1 MLTFYCFILKNVTE
15 SYTKKRNILYMT
27 VKFFI
32 LKVLVLK
39 KRSIFFV
46 NFNFIFHLKYKK
58 NYFVF
63 KKTLAVDF
71 FDFLGEKLYLDYLGT
86 KNIKLCPQTFL
97 VKSKFEHRR
106 EFAIKKVLKICIKKI
121 HFYNG
126 KTHIIHFS
134 YIKFFDDHFCDQIF
148 VLIPNVLS

>member
-1 MLTFYCFILKNVTE
+1 
-15 SYTKKRNILYMT
+15 MT

-86 KNIKLCPQTFL
+86 KNIKLCPQTF
-97 VKSKFEHRR
+97 
-106 EFAIKKVLKICIKKI
+106 
-121 HFYNG
+121 
-126 KTHIIHFS
+126 
-134 YIKFFDDHFCDQIF
+134 
-148 VLIPNVLS
+148 